1 MDVSADAGSGRCG
14 VVRAEDIDRGERTS
28 GGSVKNARDEVSIV
42 EVMLAAFPGGSGSV
56 EIAERHIVESG
67 VDLVIREDLFEYELG
82 FSVGV
87 DGRLAMVFGDGND
100 FGFAVSG
107 GSGRKNEFLY
117 AVAGDGIQ
125 QIYAPGPLCG
135 AESAGR

>member
-1 MDVSADAGSGRCG
+1 MSLHAMM
-14 VVRAEDIDRGERTS
+14 I
-28 GGSVKNARDEVSIV
+28 
-42 EVMLAAFPGGSGSV
+42 AAFLGGSGSV
-56 EIAERHIVESG
+56 EVAEGHVLEPGVE
-67 VDLVIREDLFEYELG
+67 LVIREDLFEYELG

-117 AVAGDGIQ
+117 AVAGDRTEE
-125 QIYAPGPLCG
+125 IYAPSHLGGVQRGRLPCRLGGPGL
-135 AESAGR
+135 GR